1 MTEGP
6 SRAPGRP
13 KPARIPLGDRPA
25 YPPGEG
31 RSLTLFDLDD
41 TLLPLDSDHAW
52 GEFMVRLGWVDA
64 VEFKRRNDAFYAQY
78 KVGALDIH
86 AYIEFATEPLRAR
99 GPAVAAQAH
108 AQFMQEVITPNLRP
122 AALQLVRS
130 HHERGDLLALVTA
143 TNDFI
148 TAPIA
153 QALGIAELIAV
164 RLERGPGG
172 TITGRIDGTPSYREG
187 KVQRVQEW
195 LAKRGCSWQS
205 FERIS
210 VYSDSVNDLALL
222 ERATDAVATN
232 PTPALEVVATERG
245 WRVLKLFE

>member
-1 MTEGP
+1 M
-6 SRAPGRP
+6 SSQRARN
-13 KPARIPLGDRPA
+13 LC
-25 YPPGEG
+25 
-31 RSLTLFDLDD
+31 LFDLDD

-52 GEFMVRLGWVDA
+52 GEFMLRLGWVDA
-64 VEFKRRNDAFYAQY
+64 VEFKRRNDAFYEQY

-86 AYIEFATEPLRAR
+86 AYIEFATGPLRAR
-99 GPAVAAQAH
+99 GPEAAASAH
-108 AQFMQEVITPNLRP
+108 RQFMHEVITPNLRP

-130 HHERGDLLALVTA
+130 HQERGDLLALVTA

-164 RLERGPGG
+164 RLERGPAG
-172 TITGRIDGTPSYREG
+172 TITGRIGGTPSYREG

-195 LAKRGCSWQS
+195 LAERDCTWQS

-232 PTPALEVVATERG
+232 PTPALEAVATERG